1 MAVESVDCVKH
12 ISVFGKL
19 LEILEIIMSRA
30 VKLISD
36 NQSILENILKVF
48 QRGVE
53 KVMEAIKTFLLKN
66 KYFYKFGDTCEVSFI
81 SS

>member
-1 MAVESVDCVKH
+1 MAVERVDCVKH

-48 QRGVE
+48 ERGVE
-53 KVMEAIKTFLLKN
+53 KVMGAIKTFLLK
-66 KYFYKFGDTCEVSFI
+66 KMYFCQFGDACEVSFI